1 MLFSPFKKS
10 NWGVLLCPALPE
22 RARRGIPRRCSPSW
36 EISAVRGDGGKPFG
50 SQFGLGMVVGFPV
63 PLLARSFGGRRACAF
78 SGGISSGGGI
88 NRKSDFP
95 REHFAGQDVAVSRH
109 INLPQSIRGF
119 GGIFLH
125 GNRPKIRASN
135 AIPLFVA
142 TTPLGDSGCGKKMMK
157 IC

>member
-1 MLFSPFKKS
+1 MPGSARAGTAGNSTPLFPELG
-10 NWGVLLCPALPE
+10 NLC
-22 RARRGIPRRCSPSW
+22 RARGTGENRSAPSLDWEWLLDSQSLSSPAV
-36 EISAVRGDGGKPFG
+36 SAGAARVRSPAG
-50 SQFGLGMVVGFPV
+50 S
-63 PLLARSFGGRRACAF
+63 AAA
-78 SGGISSGGGI
+78 GGI
-88 NRKSDFP
+88 NGKSDFP

-109 INLPQSIRGF
+109 INLPQSVRGF